1 MPGLTLDGVIQA
13 AGGVLWR
20 GAGGKGDEIEIALV
34 HRPRYDDWS
43 LPKGKQDPTEHVT
56 VTARREVEEETG
68 FRAPLGKPLLGQQ
81 YTFWRE
87 GQAVAKSVRFWA
99 MRAPD
104 LPESPFTPNAEV
116 DELCWLPRTQAAD
129 LLTHERD
136 QATLKSLFTAAPG
149 TSTVLLIRHAKA
161 GEKKA
166 WKGPDIERPLDETGR
181 EQARAVRLA
190 AACFEPS
197 RIVSADPARCVQTVQ
212 PLAADLGVKL
222 VLDRAFSVAG
232 YSSRPKRSLR
242 RFRDLMKSGAN
253 VAVCSQGE
261 VIPGLLTE
269 VAKSAGLRIASADTP
284 KGGMWAL
291 SIDKGQLVAAEFFG
305 DLSPPGPPADARAG
319 T

>member
-20 GAGGKGDEIEIALV
+20 GAGGKGDDIEIALV

-87 GQAVAKSVRFWA
+87 GQALAKSVRFWA

-116 DELCWLPRTQAAD
+116 DELCWLPPTQAAD

-136 QATLKSLFTAAPG
+136 KATLKSLFTAAPG

-212 PLAADLGVKL
+212 PLADGSGRQIGAGPCVFRRRVQLAPQAEPAAISGPDEIRGERRGVQPG
-222 VLDRAFSVAG
+222 RG
-232 YSSRPKRSLR
+232 HSR
-242 RFRDLMKSGAN
+242 G
-253 VAVCSQGE
+253 C
-261 VIPGLLTE
+261 
-269 VAKSAGLRIASADTP
+269 
-284 KGGMWAL
+284 
-291 SIDKGQLVAAEFFG
+291 
-305 DLSPPGPPADARAG
+305 
-319 T
+319 